1 MYCNY
6 RTTLNFICQLGKNIL
21 LTLTNYVY
29 YILIKKV
36 NVWKSF
42 YIQVYKKQVFKEDSY
57 LELYRKSKKVFNSRQ
72 LQALQKLYQWR
83 DKLARQEDESTG

>member
-29 YILIKKV
+29 YIIIKKV
-36 NVWKSF
+36 NV
-42 YIQVYKKQVFKEDSY
+42 
-57 LELYRKSKKVFNSRQ
+57 
-72 LQALQKLYQWR
+72 
-83 DKLARQEDESTG
+83 